1 MITSL
6 EEFLGKMQRGLCC
19 QVCTELLYQ
28 PFNLS
33 CGHVFCYGCLV
44 DWFKEAKR
52 CPTCRER
59 VTEKPTVS
67 YLVPTSITNGTNTI
81 RLKRWCMRM
90 SEEQNSQIQNALE
103 CDGIKNKRKQ
113 INKLKITSR
122 IYSLGYSFDMFLV
135 LPIVPSTQKM
145 AS

>member
-1 MITSL
+1 VKQEIRNDSNGVEDAIAVHQETLSKMSSSSSKRARRETVEPVSPVKATTTPSPDTKELERLRKELSHKNEVITSM
-6 EEFLGKMQRGLCC
+6 EEFMGKMQRGLCC

-59 VTEKPTVS
+59 VIERPTVS
-67 YLVPTSITNGTNTI
+67 YLV
-81 RLKRWCMRM
+81 LK
-90 SEEQNSQIQNALE
+90 
-103 CDGIKNKRKQ
+103 
-113 INKLKITSR
+113 
-122 IYSLGYSFDMFLV
+122 
-135 LPIVPSTQKM
+135 
-145 AS
+145 